1 VILILRHNT
10 VIIIIIIIIRIIM
23 KNKINPENFE
33 FILDYKNHIFGF
45 SFKNNRKKIRNILL
59 HGSKTLS

>member
-1 VILILRHNT
+1 
-10 VIIIIIIIIRIIM
+10 M

-45 SFKNNRKKIRNILL
+45 SVKNNR
-59 HGSKTLS
+59 

>member
-1 VILILRHNT
+1 
-10 VIIIIIIIIRIIM
+10 M

-59 HGSKTLS
+59 HGSKTLSQKV

>member
-10 VIIIIIIIIRIIM
+10 VIIIIIIIIIIM
-23 KNKINPENFE
+23 KNKINPENLE
-33 FILDYKNHIFGF
+33 STLDYKNHIFGF
-45 SFKNNRKKIRNILL
+45 PLKNNRKKIRNIPL

>member
-1 VILILRHNT
+1 
-10 VIIIIIIIIRIIM
+10 M

-59 HGSKTLS
+59 HGQKHFLRKYEKHLF